1 MRGHCAPDPQDLRQV
16 RDSLRHLPGDADL
29 APVDEVHQEAEGGEG
44 DVIEDDDWVVTG
56 AGTRQELREVVTAG
70 AEDNLMRGQL
80 LSNNALIIQ
89 TLWHFRVFPS
99 TLSVMS
105 TNSPDLLSLSN
116 VEARLDWNSDH
127 LRM

>member
-44 DVIEDDDWVVTG
+44 DVIEDDDGVVTG
-56 AGTRQELREVVTAG
+56 AGARQKLREVVTAG

-89 TLWHFRVFPS
+89 TL
-99 TLSVMS
+99 
-105 TNSPDLLSLSN
+105 
-116 VEARLDWNSDH
+116 
-127 LRM
+127 